1 MGTAHGQLEDRPD
14 GTVLDIPDPDGTI
27 IRCYHYTWD
36 HDRFIG
42 VAFGDDGAGAGEL
55 YHSPRLDLG

>member
-1 MGTAHGQLEDRPD
+1 M
-14 GTVLDIPDPDGTI
+14 LDIPDPDGTI

-36 HDRFIG
+36 HDRFTG
-42 VAFGDDGAGAGEL
+42 VAFGDDGAVEL